1 MPLNDELLSHH
12 ISTLKHGTAVG
23 NAAKP
28 YVEAM
33 KAIVRKRVA
42 GFDSEKRT
50 AARLEKLIERLAK
63 ELEKPAGEYRE
74 ELRKALRE
82 FARYE
87 ATYQATTIGGWIGV
101 DMVAPTVA
109 QVWAAAKFEPLKL
122 ENGPIDFERLI
133 DKWGPDEVA
142 RLSMGVKAGFTQGLP
157 TKAIIKQ
164 VVDAGGLADISMRNA
179 MTNAQTLVAH
189 VANEARFE
197 TYKENDDV
205 VIGYTWVS
213 TLDSR
218 TSDICRSRDGQVY
231 LFKNSNNPKPPA
243 HYRCRSTTE
252 PKLAPEFDIF
262 DEGATR
268 ASAGGQVSAEM
279 TYYEWMKTRPAEVQD
294 VILGKTKGL
303 IFRNSGI
310 SAEEFRKISVDDLG
324 QPLTIEE
331 MAAKD
336 KRIAEY
342 LRGQNG

>member
-1 MPLNDELLSHH
+1 VPLNDELLAHH
-12 ISTLKHGTAVG
+12 ISTLKHGAAVG

-42 GFDSEKRT
+42 GFDSERRT
-50 AARLEKLIERLAK
+50 AARLQKLIEQLAK

-122 ENGPIDFERLI
+122 STSTIDFEKLI
-133 DKWGPDEVA
+133 DDWGPDEVA
-142 RLSMGVKAGFTQGLP
+142 RLTMGVKSGFVQGLP
-157 TKAIIKQ
+157 TREIIKQ
-164 VVDAGGLADISMRNA
+164 VAGAGGLADISMRNA
-179 MTNAQTLVAH
+179 MANAQTLVAH
-189 VANEARFE
+189 VANEARLE
-197 TYKENDDV
+197 TYAENDDV

-243 HYRCRSTTE
+243 HYRCRSTTA
-252 PKLAPEFDIF
+252 PKLSPEFDIF

-268 ASAGGQVSAEM
+268 ASKDGQVSAET
-279 TYYEWMKTRPAEVQD
+279 TYYDWLKRQPASMQDEV
-294 VILGKTKGL
+294 LGKTKGL

-331 MAAKD
+331 MAERD
-336 KRIAEY
+336 KRIASY
-342 LRGQNG
+342 LQSTK